1 MAAAPALAPAG
12 IDVQAHEQAHQLTE
26 TSADVSLAP
35 NGLRMLKRLGVGEG
49 SGGSL
54 PRLRPLRQATVRHL
68 LTHTAGPF
76 CNPQLRTYLDIPNL
90 PKGTYV
96 MAITIAEKVLIVGGV
111 LNLAYGT
118 LLGYPITVIRAKGA
132 PATPR
137 YLMAT
142 HISTLLHA
150 AVLLGLAWA
159 ARLSALGPGWH
170 DVAAWLLVVS
180 SALIA
185 AKDTLNWLTGVQDEF
200 GEKAKTAPLGALGA
214 LGETVG
220 VGIFV
225 AGILTAL

>member
-1 MAAAPALAPAG
+1 
-12 IDVQAHEQAHQLTE
+12 
-26 TSADVSLAP
+26 
-35 NGLRMLKRLGVGEG
+35 
-49 SGGSL
+49 
-54 PRLRPLRQATVRHL
+54 
-68 LTHTAGPF
+68 
-76 CNPQLRTYLDIPNL
+76 
-90 PKGTYV
+90 

-137 YLMAT
+137 YLMAA

-159 ARLSALGPGWH
+159 ARLSALGPGWP
-170 DVAAWLLVVS
+170 DLAAWLLVTS

-200 GEKAKTAPLGALGA
+200 GDKARTAPLGALGA
-214 LGETVG
+214 LGRQLVS
-220 VGIFV
+220 VSSSPASSQRCDARCQRLSSLAHI
-225 AGILTAL
+225 GIL